1 MPDGKRLRY
10 MEVADDIR
18 KRVRE
23 GEIKPGSRVG
33 TFSSLGK
40 DYGVAIGTVNK
51 ALDVLRAEGAVVTV
65 AGKGIFAADRVTGGV
80 AAPAA
85 PADRRISGQLEAISQ
100 EVRRLATRLDAAEA
114 QAGLVSELRETVAAL
129 QAQVISLYHSTGQAY
144 PYEETAPEPG
154 RKAV

>member
-23 GEIKPGSRVG
+23 GVIKPGSRVG

-51 ALDVLRAEGAVVTV
+51 ALDVLRQEGTVVTI
-65 AGKGIFAADRVTGGV
+65 AGKGIFAAETAAGGA
-80 AAPAA
+80 AAPR
-85 PADRRISGQLEAISQ
+85 PGDRRLSEQLEALAG
-100 EVRRLATRLDAAEA
+100 EVRRLATRMEAAET
-114 QAGLVSELRETVAAL
+114 QAGFISELRETVATL
-129 QAQVISLYHSTGQAY
+129 QAQVISLYHSTGLTY
-144 PYEETAPEPG
+144 PYEESVTEAG
-154 RKAV
+154 RKVG